1 MATILTKK
9 QKEILRK
16 ILYAVE
22 SGGQVYGKQNY
33 SAFDGVGANCSNE
46 KAITIGA
53 GQWYAGEAKIL
64 LNLIH
69 TTYPATFSKL
79 DTANIAKDLEK
90 SWAKYDV
97 TAASKKGKAI
107 ISIISSKDGI
117 KCQDTLMENQIT
129 VYATNIQKLY
139 GTMSVDAVAEAIN
152 IYHQGGASALKR
164 ILAKTKKPYSAKNI
178 KAALDTDKQDKSS
191 NNQVGDYTTRQ
202 NKVYNMIVTY
212 LMPTITDTGGKNT
225 TSNVKLLS
233 PDSVI
238 AIAKKELG
246 YLEKKSNSNLDSK
259 TANAGSNNYT
269 KYWRDMA
276 NLGLGNYQA
285 QYWCACF
292 VHWCFYKAFGL
303 TTSQKLLLQKFFI
316 SCATMANLAK
326 KAGCL
331 YSSPK
336 VGDVILF
343 YKSSSGYYHTGIVI
357 KVTSDSIKTIEG
369 NTSGGSSVIRN
380 GGGVVEKTYKLSS
393 LNAKFMRPVYDSAS
407 TTSSTSSS
415 TSSASDASS
424 VLKKGDVGNN
434 VKAMQKMLIACGYS
448 CGSAGADG
456 DFGTGTVS
464 ALKKFQKASSLTVDG
479 IYGSKSKAALKKLFK
494 IKSTTTSHSLNKI
507 SKWTGTVTATSL
519 NVRMKAGKENITTSF
534 SPLKKGAKVGVC
546 DTQKA
551 KDGSIWYYIKYK
563 KKYGFVSS
571 SYIKK

>member
-97 TAASKKGKAI
+97 TATSKKGKAI

-129 VYATNIQKLY
+129 VYAADIQKLY

-212 LMPTITDTGGKNT
+212 LIPTITDTGEKDAA
-225 TSNVKLLS
+225 SNVKLLS

-246 YLEKKSNSNLDSK
+246 YLEKKSNFNLDSK

-303 TTSQKLLLQKFFI
+303 TVSQKLLLQKFFI

-343 YKSSSGYYHTGIVI
+343 CKSSSGYYHTGIVI

-393 LNAKFMRPVYDSAS
+393 LNAKFMRPAYDS
-407 TTSSTSSS
+407 TSTSFTTN
-415 TSSASDASS
+415 TSL
-424 VLKKGDVGNN
+424 VLKKGDSGDA
-434 VKAMQKMLIACGYS
+434 VKTMQKMLIACGYS

-456 DFGTGTVS
+456 DFGSGTVS
-464 ALKKFQKASSLTVDG
+464 ALKKFQKTANLTVDG
-479 IYGSKSKAALKKLFK
+479 IYGSKSKAALEKLFK
-494 IKSTTTSHSLNKI
+494 TKSTATSSPLNKT

-519 NVRMKAGKENITTSF
+519 NVRVKAGKENATSSF
-534 SPLKKGAKVGVC
+534 SPLKKGTKVSVC
-546 DTQKA
+546 DAQKA
-551 KDGSIWYYIKYK
+551 KDGSTWYYIKYK
-563 KKYGFVSS
+563 EKYGFVSS
-571 SYIKK
+571 NYIKK